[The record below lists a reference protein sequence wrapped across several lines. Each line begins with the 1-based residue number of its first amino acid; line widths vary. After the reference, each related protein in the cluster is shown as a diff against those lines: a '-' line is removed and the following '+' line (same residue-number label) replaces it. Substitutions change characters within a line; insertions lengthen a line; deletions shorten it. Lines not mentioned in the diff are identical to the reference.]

1 MSSEI
6 AIAING
12 LGKCYQIYEKPHHR
26 LLQMLLGRFD
36 KKYFREFWA
45 LRDVSFSIPRGKVVG
60 ILGKNGAGKSTLL
73 QIICGT
79 LASTRGDLKVNGRV
93 AALLELGSGFNPEF
107 TGIENIFLNG
117 QILGLSREEVSRK
130 LDDILSF
137 ADIGD
142 FVNQPVKTY
151 SSGMFARLAFSV
163 AVNVEPDILIVDE
176 ALSVGDAWFQHKSMA
191 RMRAL
196 MESGCSVL
204 FVSHSID
211 AVRALCDEAVW
222 LENGTVKMQG
232 GVTEVTNA
240 YMNDVFIEHNRIILQ
255 NAQQADKNVVAPD
268 LNDAEHV
275 IQQDVAASIESA
287 QSSSMENGLDGGAIL
302 SVQAKQL
309 RNAQGLVVDHLQQG
323 EEFSLEFELKIHQV
337 VKNISVGFL
346 IKDQFGQEL
355 TGESY
360 FNTHRHSLDF
370 SAGQVA
376 RFIFKSQMLLRGGQ
390 SYSVALRVN
399 QVSRWDRSDN
409 VIVLADEL
417 AMVFDV
423 LVDSN
428 DPMWFKFKMPFEVVC
443 Q

>member
-255 NAQQADKNVVAPD
+255 NAQQAEKNVVAPD

-275 IQQDVAASIESA
+275 IQQDVAASIENA
-287 QSSSMENGLDGGAIL
+287 QSSSLENGLDGGAIL

>member
-1 MSSEI
+1 
-6 AIAING
+6 
-12 LGKCYQIYEKPHHR
+12 
-26 LLQMLLGRFD
+26 
-36 KKYFREFWA
+36 
-45 LRDVSFSIPRGKVVG
+45 
-60 ILGKNGAGKSTLL
+60 
-73 QIICGT
+73 
-79 LASTRGDLKVNGRV
+79 
-93 AALLELGSGFNPEF
+93 
-107 TGIENIFLNG
+107 
-117 QILGLSREEVSRK
+117 
-130 LDDILSF
+130 
-137 ADIGD
+137 
-142 FVNQPVKTY
+142 
-151 SSGMFARLAFSV
+151 
-163 AVNVEPDILIVDE
+163 
-176 ALSVGDAWFQHKSMA
+176 
-191 RMRAL
+191 MRAL

-255 NAQQADKNVVAPD
+255 NAQQAEKNVVAPD

-275 IQQDVAASIESA
+275 IQQDVAASIENA

>member
-163 AVNVEPDILIVDE
+163 AINVEPDILIVDE

-255 NAQQADKNVVAPD
+255 NAQQAEKNVVAPD

>member
-255 NAQQADKNVVAPD
+255 NAQQAEKNVVAPD

-275 IQQDVAASIESA
+275 IQQDVAASIENA